1 MADDHS
7 GRRLSREMRMRK
19 RLFQL
24 GYYLI
29 VTDTKCTEKAYFEG
43 LRYSLPKEIMNNI
56 SLKVVEAPTKDLID
70 ICLETKS
77 KEVQNRIPWIV
88 FDRDKVPDFDVL
100 IRQAENNGINVAWSN
115 PCLEVWFFAYYG
127 SIPTVID
134 SVQCCSKFA
143 ELFQKKTGFEYSKS
157 DRQLYARL
165 TSTGDE
171 SKAIQVAKQRLRS
184 HMDGNLKK
192 PSDMVPCTM
201 VQDLVEEI
209 RKKTER

>member
-115 PCLEVWFFAYYG
+115 PCLEVWFFAY
-127 SIPTVID
+127 
-134 SVQCCSKFA
+134 
-143 ELFQKKTGFEYSKS
+143 
-157 DRQLYARL
+157 
-165 TSTGDE
+165 
-171 SKAIQVAKQRLRS
+171 
-184 HMDGNLKK
+184 
-192 PSDMVPCTM
+192 
-201 VQDLVEEI
+201 
-209 RKKTER
+209 

>member
-184 HMDGNLKK
+184 HLDGNLKK

-201 VQDLVEEI
+201 VQELVEEI